1 MAYGGGG
8 QPMDTGA
15 VNQDWRIKE
24 KMVKEKEKESKSE
37 RKEAQE
43 TVAMTKGMERK
54 VRKEKEKTTK
64 QKVR

>member
-1 MAYGGGG
+1 
-8 QPMDTGA
+8 
-15 VNQDWRIKE
+15 
-24 KMVKEKEKESKSE
+24 MVKEKEKESKSE